1 MSNYRKI
8 TRRKNKRK
16 NKSRKLKLNNKY
28 RKRYQIGCS
37 RKNYMKG
44 GGISPIQSV
53 FDTMNTLTHNGT
65 GLWNQ
70 YVGEPTPQPSP
81 NPTIHPTILV

>member
-1 MSNYRKI
+1 MNNYRKI

-16 NKSRKLKLNNKY
+16 NKSRKLRFNNKF
-28 RKRYQIGCS
+28 RKRQQIGCS
-37 RKNYMKG
+37 RRKYMKG

-53 FDTMNTLTHNGT
+53 LDVMNNVTHTGS

-70 YVGEPTPQPSP
+70 YTGESAPLQSP
-81 NPTIHPTILV
+81 NPTSQP

>member
-1 MSNYRKI
+1 MNNYRKI

-16 NKSRKLKLNNKY
+16 NKSKKLRLNNKF

-53 FDTMNTLTHNGT
+53 YDAMNNLTHSRID
-65 GLWNQ
+65 LWDQ
-70 YVGEPTPQPSP
+70 YLGEPSSHPNP
-81 NPTIHPTILV
+81 NPTL

>member
-1 MSNYRKI
+1 MNNYRKI

-16 NKSRKLKLNNKY
+16 NKSRKLRFNKF
-28 RKRYQIGCS
+28 RKRQQIGCS
-37 RKNYMKG
+37 RRKYMKG

-53 FDTMNTLTHNGT
+53 LDVMNNVTHTGS

-70 YVGEPTPQPSP
+70 YTGESAPLQSP
-81 NPTIHPTILV
+81 NPTSQP